1 MQQCPQMSIKMT
13 SHFTDNYQS
22 KGSFYFNHF
31 KAEGHA
37 VHTSNFRM
45 VARNI
50 FSILTAVPPSLYIYK
65 CLSVHMHQA
74 QAHDNE
80 EVFNMSLLKS
90 GSSVRNL
97 CYVTFLQPRIWRGF
111 LDICKICGHV
121 IKQQI
126 NTQLT

>member
-1 MQQCPQMSIKMT
+1 MSTEMT

-22 KGSFYFNHF
+22 NDGLYFNHF
-31 KAEGHA
+31 KVEVHA

-50 FSILTAVPPSLYIYK
+50 FSTLTAVPPSLYIYK
-65 CLSVHMHQA
+65 SLSVNMHQA
-74 QAHDNE
+74 QVHDNK
-80 EVFNMSLLKS
+80 EVFNMSLLRS

-97 CYVTFLQPRIWRGF
+97 CHVTFLQPRIWRGF

-121 IKQQI
+121 IKQQF